1 MNQMDQWQSIN
12 NNHECGIG
20 KIEEKRD
27 QKRDLEKQKND

>member
-1 MNQMDQWQSIN
+1 MNQMDQWQSIT

-27 QKRDLEKQKND
+27 LGKQKKY